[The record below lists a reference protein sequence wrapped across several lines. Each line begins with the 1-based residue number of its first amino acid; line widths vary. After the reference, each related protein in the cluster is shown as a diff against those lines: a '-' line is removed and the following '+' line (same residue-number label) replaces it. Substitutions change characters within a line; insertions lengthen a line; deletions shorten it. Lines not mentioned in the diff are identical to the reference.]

1 MKVRILVAAL
11 SVGLLSLLT
20 PASSQS
26 QVSVGIGIRVGP
38 PPARVER
45 MGPPP
50 FAHAVW
56 IHGYWLW
63 NGPRA
68 RYTWYP
74 GRWVAERP
82 GFVWRDGRWAH
93 SGRGWVWKEGYWDRH
108 EDRREIRH
116 EHMDRE
122 RRQDGHRRGERG

>member
-1 MKVRILVAAL
+1 MKARLLVAAL

-38 PPARVER
+38 PPVRVER

-50 FAHAVW
+50 FAHALW

-63 NGPRA
+63 NGHGYNSAKRRRPM
-68 RYTWYP
+68 
-74 GRWVAERP
+74 AERP
-82 GFVWRDGRWAH
+82 I
-93 SGRGWVWKEGYWDRH
+93 SQGRGY
-108 EDRREIRH
+108 RRDSISRCWFT
-116 EHMDRE
+116 
-122 RRQDGHRRGERG
+122 RRPCRDQVELSSG